1 MAVKSNNTIYFNKSQ
16 GVPDRP
22 SYGPPNHSMMLMAI
36 ILEIMKYVCK
46 VIRIQKL
53 SGKETFVGH
62 DDYQKQQHSSM
73 QVTKCF

>member
-1 MAVKSNNTIYFNKSQ
+1 MAIKSNNTIYFKSQ

-22 SYGPPNHSMMLMAI
+22 SYGPPNHSMMLMAV

-53 SGKETFVGH
+53 SGKKTSVGY
-62 DDYQKQQHSSM
+62 DGYQQRHYS
-73 QVTKCF
+73 